1 MPDPCSAG
9 PVAPLCYPLWL
20 TQQEVILQRG
30 FVPPNATVYQNLLHR
45 AALTSLLL
53 QSPAGEM
60 PTGSRSS
67 QHQWNEVGL
76 AASLLS
82 CSLICGWSPS
92 CC

>member
-1 MPDPCSAG
+1 MM
-9 PVAPLCYPLWL
+9 
-20 TQQEVILQRG
+20 LQRG

-53 QSPAGEM
+53 QSPAGEL

-76 AASLLS
+76 AASRS
-82 CSLICGWSPS
+82 IVFITGWSPS
-92 CC
+92 CYGCCCFVSDICVEVVLWD